1 MTERDPDI
9 AVLATRLGLRQLNYR
24 TFERP
29 TFPESVAAAP
39 DDPVEAPP
47 AAIMD
52 AEPEPAMPVRPP
64 QPVMPPPMVT
74 APMPMV
80 AMAPPI
86 VTAPM
91 PMVAMAPP
99 MQFPLLVQALSHRA
113 APPQANAPGS
123 AQPFLTLRHVI
134 AETSH
139 QAEY

>member
-29 TFPESVAAAP
+29 TFPEPVAAAP

-47 AAIMD
+47 AAMMD
-52 AEPEPAMPVRPP
+52 AAPEPAMPVRPP
-64 QPVMPPPMVT
+64 QPVMPPPMIT
-74 APMPMV
+74 APMP
-80 AMAPPI
+80 
-86 VTAPM
+86 T
-91 PMVAMAPP
+91 VAMAPP

-113 APPQANAPGS
+113 ALPQASTPGS
-123 AQPFLTLRHVI
+123 AQPFLNLRHVI

-139 QAEY
+139 QAEH